1 MWLHEILIGHN
12 RTATLTCIVKFSFSL
27 LFNCICTFPVLFQ
40 ISDLTWHV
48 FDSSPYLLYNHREW
62 FDWLFLFLCTSI
74 QLIACHS
81 NRSFDWSAIGEA
93 SSALFG
99 IQSPLIKYYLYHFHF
114 VLFPLPCNW
123 NVVFISEL
131 PPTCQN
137 YQKKV
142 ATKWEPCPK
151 TCLKLRKSFQ
161 NELAGTTKVF
171 EGLILLH
178 FFFLANSN
186 W

>member
-1 MWLHEILIGHN
+1 MIWLTTFI
-12 RTATLTCIVKFSFSL
+12 SL
-27 LFNCICTFPVLFQ
+27 YIYSTYCML
-40 ISDLTWHV
+40 
-48 FDSSPYLLYNHREW
+48 
-62 FDWLFLFLCTSI
+62 
-74 QLIACHS
+74 

-131 PPTCQN
+131 LPTCQN

-161 NELAGTTKVF
+161 NELAGTTKLF
-171 EGLILLH
+171 EGLISLH
-178 FFFLANSN
+178 FLSASLAASASIDLNFFSFSSPFSSFLNLMNFS
-186 W
+186 

>member
-48 FDSSPYLLYNHREW
+48 FDSSPICFTIIGNDLTDYFYFSVHLFNLLHATLTEV
-62 FDWLFLFLCTSI
+62 SI
-74 QLIACHS
+74 GL
-81 NRSFDWSAIGEA
+81 
-93 SSALFG
+93 
-99 IQSPLIKYYLYHFHF
+99 PLVKPL
-114 VLFPLPCNW
+114 LPCLVSSHLSSSTIYIIFIAITFALHW

-131 PPTCQN
+131 LPTCQN

-161 NELAGTTKVF
+161 NELAGTTKLF
-171 EGLILLH
+171 EGLISLH
-178 FFFLANSN
+178 FFSCQQ
-186 W
+186 